1 MEELVQQT
9 IDWAAGNGREF
20 ALNIIT
26 AIAIFIVGRWAAG
39 LVRKVL
45 AKGMRRAKVE
55 ETLIG
60 FGTNIAYALILAFV
74 VVAALGQLGVQTAS
88 FVAIIGAAGLA
99 VGFALQG
106 ALGNFAAGVLIM
118 IFRPFRAGD
127 YVEAAG
133 TAGTIDQIEI
143 FQTRMTSPDNKV
155 IIVPNAAITSGNITN
170 YSAMDTRRCDL
181 VIGVHYDSDLART
194 KAVLQEIVTGDE
206 RVLKEPE
213 PVIVVGELADSSVN
227 FLVRPWCNSAD
238 YWALRW
244 DLLER
249 IKNRLDEEGIVI
261 PFPQMDVHLF
271 KEGASQPAGS

>member
-1 MEELVQQT
+1 MEALLQQT
-9 IDWAAGNGREF
+9 IDWAASNGREF

-39 LVRKVL
+39 LLGKVL
-45 AKGMRRAKVE
+45 AKGMRRARIE

-127 YVEAAG
+127 YVEAGG
-133 TAGTIDQIEI
+133 TAGTIEQIEI
-143 FQTRMTSPDNKV
+143 FQTRMKSPDNKV
-155 IIVPNAAITSGNITN
+155 IIVPNGAITSGTITN

-181 VIGVHYDSDLART
+181 VIGVHYDSDLAKT
-194 KAVLQEIVTGDE
+194 KAILTEIVTGDE

-227 FLVRPWCNSAD
+227 FWVRPWCKTED
-238 YWALRW
+238 FWGLRW

-271 KEGASQPAGS
+271 KEAQPS

>member
-1 MEELVQQT
+1 MEELLQQT

-20 ALNIIT
+20 ALNIVT
-26 AIAIFIVGRWAAG
+26 AIAVFIIGKWAAG
-39 LVRKVL
+39 LVRKGL
-45 AKGMRRAKVE
+45 ARGMRRAKVE

-133 TAGTIDQIEI
+133 TAGTVEQIEI
-143 FQTRMTSPDNKV
+143 FQTRMKSPDNKV

-181 VIGVHYDSDLART
+181 VIGVHYDSDLAKT
-194 KAVLQEIVTGDE
+194 KAVLTEIVTSDE
-206 RVLKEPE
+206 RVLKEPA

-227 FLVRPWCNSAD
+227 FLVRPWCKSAD
-238 YWALRW
+238 FWALRW

-271 KEGASQPAGS
+271 KEGPAS